1 MKNLSAEMRR
11 YGVTNADIQ
20 NAIGCSLKTVVN
32 KLNES
37 TEFSVSEA
45 LSIRDKF
52 FPSLRIAYLFASDG
66 ERTETN
72 RISPNARDQER
83 EEKEPA

>member
-11 YGVTNADIQ
+11 YGVTNIDLQ

-32 KLNES
+32 KLNETS
-37 TEFSVSEA
+37 EFSVSEA

-66 ERTETN
+66 DQRKKPANLSLPQED
-72 RISPNARDQER
+72 RDSV
-83 EEKEPA
+83 